1 MQTKK
6 PLKSIRP
13 PPFVVF
19 LNIPRIVYRNMRS
32 IRIKWWNIHLLQLV
46 FKYFSHIN
54 LKSWSSWKHMFIKQ
68 NKMWIK
74 SLEFRWVTQFSHK
87 LYVSL
92 IHKINE
98 EIFFWTENPWIDIHF
113 KELNSKWEIIY
124 KTITLPWKQIDHRLS
139 SLF

>member
-32 IRIKWWNIHLLQLV
+32 IRIKWWNIHLWQLV

-54 LKSWSSWKHMFIKQ
+54 LKSWSNWKHMFIKQ

-74 SLEFRWVTQFSHK
+74 SLEFWWVTQFSHK

-98 EIFFWTENPWIDIHF
+98 EIFFLTENPWIDIYF

-124 KTITLPWKQIDHRLS
+124 KTITLPWKQIDQRLS